1 MQCMSKC
8 THMDPSYK
16 IRNPNLTSKQ
26 FSLLLNHLMKF
37 LNEQKKTKNGHEIQA
52 YFGILYDFLCGLF
65 FIHVFSL
72 WKMKWKLQDQASNV
86 NTEPDSYVLIGVCN
100 LKKSETSLL
109 TSQTE
114 FFTGELQK
122 WLLVLNNVC
131 ACTR

>member
-1 MQCMSKC
+1 MNKRKPKMA
-8 THMDPSYK
+8 M
-16 IRNPNLTSKQ
+16 R
-26 FSLLLNHLMKF
+26 
-37 LNEQKKTKNGHEIQA
+37 A